1 MKHMRASGHRRP
13 LLWAYNPALLGP
25 YAAVPAVARV
35 YHASENY
42 FAYRE
47 LAPSFLRALEA
58 MIHASDLTVAVSNG
72 VARAIEDR
80 LPGSCVERV
89 PNGCDYAF
97 YAGAEPDDELR
108 VMGAAF
114 ERIAV
119 FAGNINARID
129 FDLLQRA
136 VQTFDGTLFALFGP
150 ARDMN
155 CDERER
161 WEVITACRNVVW
173 FGAVAPERLPG
184 VYAAADVGLIPY
196 KADPLIVDSGFPLKA
211 LEMSAA
217 CLPSVTTKMVALE
230 GLATGL
236 VVTEDEHAFLAALST
251 TGRSCL
257 SVSQAAELRDVA
269 RANDYDAKFSRIAAL
284 AAAFGREGEPVTRI
298 DIVTSEMGAEWMNTL
313 LAAADE
319 PRKAEL
325 LGLKLSMKQSLIE
338 VVGRFPRRVRAVL
351 PARLRHRVVRFL
363 NSSPSE

>member
-1 MKHMRASGHRRP
+1 M
-13 LLWAYNPALLGP
+13 
-25 YAAVPAVARV
+25 
-35 YHASENY
+35 
-42 FAYRE
+42 
-47 LAPSFLRALEA
+47 
-58 MIHASDLTVAVSNG
+58 
-72 VARAIEDR
+72 
-80 LPGSCVERV
+80 
-89 PNGCDYAF
+89 
-97 YAGAEPDDELR
+97 
-108 VMGAAF
+108 
-114 ERIAV
+114 
-119 FAGNINARID
+119 
-129 FDLLQRA
+129 
-136 VQTFDGTLFALFGP
+136 
-150 ARDMN
+150 
-155 CDERER
+155 
-161 WEVITACRNVVW
+161 
-173 FGAVAPERLPG
+173 APERLPG

-351 PARLRHRVVRFL
+351 RRDCVIESCGF
-363 NSSPSE
+363 